1 MYSMEIYQP
10 LRLMLQRS
18 TSSCF
23 RTQLRARLF
32 TTPRVFSPQTK
43 YSTSSIPK
51 LLLLQTFSS
60 QSSCPPYT
68 LTRHLSSTTSSRG
81 PHPPLIHPSTLSTE
95 QYHALADTYINSLL
109 SVLDEVQEAN
119 ESVDVE
125 YSVRHFPLIPPS
137 PSPTPPFLSSFYPAT
152 SYQRRLY

>member
-1 MYSMEIYQP
+1 MEIHQP
-10 LRLMLQRS
+10 LRLMLHRS
-18 TSSCF
+18 SSPYF
-23 RTQLRARLF
+23 RAQFRARLF
-32 TTPRVFSPQTK
+32 TKHSI
-43 YSTSSIPK
+43 STIPK
-51 LLLLQTFSS
+51 LRIQPTHS
-60 QSSCPPYT
+60 QSSYTPYT
-68 LTRHLSSTTSSRG
+68 PTRHLSSTSPSRG
-81 PHPPLIHPSTLSTE
+81 PHPPLIHPSSLSTE